1 MKRSYFRTLRYFL
14 KIDSNMSYV
23 FTVFSF
29 MLALSASFQR
39 TDSNKDGVM
48 LLGVSKTPSGEENV
62 IGFDGK

>member
-1 MKRSYFRTLRYFL
+1 MGFMLECAMFDQFILDYGIELCFF
-14 KIDSNMSYV
+14 
-23 FTVFSF
+23 F